1 MKNQFYSWLKSRRL
15 ARNSVDSRYALV
27 EACLI
32 GIFSAIAA
40 LLVKQS
46 ISGLGALR
54 IQSIERFGVHL
65 TLPLA
70 GLICGILAGWLI
82 ENCAP
87 GTGGGG
93 IPQVKAVL
101 ARYPIVLNL
110 KLGLV
115 KALGTIFILGA
126 GLPLGSRGPIVHIG
140 AAIASQLSSWI
151 PNSPANRRQM
161 IAAGAAA
168 GLAAGFNTP
177 IAGVMFVVEE
187 LMKDVSSLTLETAI
201 VASFTG
207 SVVSRLIG
215 SADLNIPATILNP
228 LHRSS
233 FTVPEIPFYLLL
245 GLLAGLLG
253 GLFNRSL
260 MVGFQLHRQVKLPLP
275 LRIGLSGLV
284 SGLIVSFLPVFFY
297 NNAGLRQLLIDGQ
310 LDWQTTALAFVAY
323 FVLTILIYSSG
334 ATGGLFA
341 PTLIMGAALG
351 YLVGTAEVALIN
363 TESAYTFAIT
373 GMGAFFTAV
382 VRVPVTAI
390 VIICEMTTDF
400 NLVLPLMITTAVT
413 YIVAESVSAGSI
425 YQHLLEA
432 SGIKFKEEKP
442 DYDILSQ
449 LRACDVMQTEV
460 ETLVGDLTMPEVV
473 KAMSRSHHRG
483 FPVLEA
489 GKLAGII
496 TQSDLEKITQQA
508 DKTLLRDVMT
518 KNPITVTPES
528 SIGDVLY
535 LLNRYQLSRL
545 PVTEGNNLVG
555 IITRSDIIKAE
566 AKQLIGGEEATI
578 KPQTS
583 YTVYQTHSPTTGRGR
598 ILLPLSNP
606 FNVSALFEIAV
617 AIARYQ
623 KYEIEC
629 LQVINIPKCSYP
641 AQAKVDTK
649 ESRHLMC
656 RLERLARKAN
666 IPLHTRICVA
676 TDTVDAILSTIT
688 QEHINLVVM
697 GWKGKTHSSDRL
709 FGSIV
714 DPLIEKAPC
723 ELLLVKLGQQPY
735 SLPYNRSRIGKWL
748 IPTAGGTN
756 VQRAMKLLPALSTLY
771 SRSLSPRI
779 HLCQVCSPHKP
790 PINLSRLNK
799 IAKLIGDKTN
809 LPVVALPITDNSP
822 AQAIAR
828 LVEKEKHDL
837 VILGASKE
845 GLLKQAIYGNVPEAI
860 ARKVNCTVIII
871 RSSF

>member
-1 MKNQFYSWLKSRRL
+1 MKNRFYRWFKSGYL
-15 ARNSVDSRYALV
+15 ARNSVDTRYALV

-40 LLVKQS
+40 LLVKQG
-46 ISGLGALR
+46 IGWLGTIR
-54 IQSIERFGVHL
+54 IQTIARFGAHT

-70 GLICGILAGWLI
+70 GLIFGLLTGWLI
-82 ENCAP
+82 ENFAP
-87 GTGGGG
+87 GAGGGG

-101 ARYPIVLNL
+101 AKYPIILNL

-115 KALGTIFILGA
+115 KALGTIFLLGA
-126 GLPLGSRGPIVHIG
+126 GMPLGSRGPIVHIG
-140 AAIASQLSSWI
+140 ASLAAQLSSWI

-207 SVVSRLIG
+207 SVVSRLLG
-215 SADLNIPATILNP
+215 SADLNIPPTLLNSV
-228 LHRSS
+228 HQSR
-233 FTVPEIPFYLLL
+233 FTAPEIPFYLLL
-245 GLLAGLLG
+245 GVLAGILG

-260 MVGFQLHRQVKLPLP
+260 MVGFRINRTLNLPLP
-275 LRIGLSGLV
+275 LRIGMAGLLSGT
-284 SGLIVSFLPVFFY
+284 IVSFLPTFFY
-297 NNAGLRQLLIDGQ
+297 NNAGLRQILIAGK
-310 LDWQTTALAFVAY
+310 LDWHTTALAFIAY
-323 FVLTILIYSSG
+323 FFLTIITYSSG

-341 PTLIMGAALG
+341 PTLVLGAALG
-351 YLVGTAEVALIN
+351 YLLGTAEVAIIH
-363 TESAYTFAIT
+363 TESAYTFALT

-390 VIICEMTTDF
+390 MIIFEMTADF
-400 NLVLPLMITTAVT
+400 NLVLPLMITSAVT
-413 YIVAESVSAGSI
+413 YIVAETFSRGSI

-432 SGIKFKEEKP
+432 SGIKLQEEHP
-442 DYDILSQ
+442 SYDILSQ
-449 LRACDVMQTEV
+449 IKACDVMQTEV
-460 ETLVGDLTMPEVV
+460 ETLAPNLTMTEVI
-473 KAMSRSHHRG
+473 KAMSLSHHRG
-483 FPVLEA
+483 FPILAE
-489 GKLAGII
+489 GKLVGII
-496 TQSDLEKITQQA
+496 TQSDLENITQSR
-508 DKTLLRDVMT
+508 DETLLGEVMT
-518 KNPITVTPES
+518 KKPITVNPES
-528 SIGDVLY
+528 SISDVLY

-566 AKQLIGGEEATI
+566 AKQLIGGQEATI
-578 KPQTS
+578 KPPCS
-583 YTVYQTHSPTTGRGR
+583 YTIYQTRSPATGRGR

-606 FNVSALFEIAV
+606 SNVSALFQIAL

-641 AQAKVDTK
+641 AQAHVDTK
-649 ESRHLMC
+649 DSRHLMH
-656 RLERLARKAN
+656 RLERLGRKAK

-676 TDTVDAILSTIT
+676 TDTVETILSTIT

-697 GWKGKTHSSDRL
+697 GWKGKKPSSDRI

-723 ELLLVKLGQQPY
+723 ELLLVKLGPKPY
-735 SLPYNRSRIGKWL
+735 SLPYNHSRIGKWL

-756 VQRAMKLLPALSTLY
+756 VQRAMKLIPALADLY
-771 SRSLSPRI
+771 SRSFAPEI
-779 HLCQVCSPHKP
+779 QLCQVCSPHKYP
-790 PINLSRLNK
+790 PNVARLTK
-799 IAKLIGDKTN
+799 IAKLMSDKTN
-809 LPVVALPITDNSP
+809 LPVVSLPIADSSAP
-822 AQAIAR
+822 EAIAR
-828 LVEKEKHDL
+828 LVTKEQHDL

-845 GLLKQAIYGNVPEAI
+845 GLIKQAIYGNIPEAI
-860 ARKVNCTVIII
+860 AHKVDCTVMII
-871 RSSF
+871 RSPF